1 VVVLLILLGIL
12 LVVLEANR
20 DNGIVD
26 FFVNVG
32 EFLVEPFDN
41 VFEPKKR
48 KVKVAVNWGLAALVY
63 AVIGGL
69 IARLLR
75 R

>member
-1 VVVLLILLGIL
+1 
-12 LVVLEANR
+12 VLEANR

-26 FFVNVG
+26 FFVEVG

-41 VFEPKKR
+41 VFELDNR
-48 KVKVAVNWGLAALVY
+48 KTEVAVNWGLAALVY
-63 AVIGGL
+63 SLIGGL
-69 IARLLR
+69 IAKLLR

>member
-1 VVVLLILLGIL
+1 
-12 LVVLEANR
+12 VLEANR

-41 VFEPKKR
+41 VFDLEKR
-48 KVKVAVNWGLAALVY
+48 KVEVAVNWGLAALVY
-63 AVIGGL
+63 SLIGAL
-69 IARLLR
+69 IAKLLR